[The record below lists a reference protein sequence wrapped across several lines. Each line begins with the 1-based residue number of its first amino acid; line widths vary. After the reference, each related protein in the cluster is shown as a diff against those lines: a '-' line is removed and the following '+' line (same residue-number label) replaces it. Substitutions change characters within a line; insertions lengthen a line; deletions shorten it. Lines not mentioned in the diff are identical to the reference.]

1 MSNDNNADINTGK
14 NTGKNP
20 DSQDH
25 WLVRPGTIRRLW
37 KVFIVILLITVFA
50 QYFVHVHGYF
60 VVDEAPAFYAFFG
73 FFSCLAMVVAAKLL
87 GLLLKRKETFYDES

>member
-1 MSNDNNADINTGK
+1 MSNDNNAEENAQNADT
-14 NTGKNP
+14 P
-20 DSQDH
+20 DH

-37 KVFIVILLITVFA
+37 KVFIGILMLTLFA

-87 GLLLKRKETFYDES
+87 GLLLKRKETFYDEP